1 LVPPTLSSLRDEKR
15 VPSLHMHCSLRSLR
29 LALVSRCLTRSQTKS
44 VSARSL
50 VQDSGAPAWLSTAAR
65 DPSLIAPL
73 AKLAALSVSDGLL
86 RNLLLAPL
94 VRSRRV
100 GAGY

>member
-1 LVPPTLSSLRDEKR
+1 LGLLAQCWIARSAREDRASEAAAFLS
-15 VPSLHMHCSLRSLR
+15 
-29 LALVSRCLTRSQTKS
+29 RSQTKS

-65 DPSLIAPL
+65 DPSLIAAL
-73 AKLAALSVSDGLL
+73 AKLAVSGGSL

-94 VRSRRV
+94 VRSRQV